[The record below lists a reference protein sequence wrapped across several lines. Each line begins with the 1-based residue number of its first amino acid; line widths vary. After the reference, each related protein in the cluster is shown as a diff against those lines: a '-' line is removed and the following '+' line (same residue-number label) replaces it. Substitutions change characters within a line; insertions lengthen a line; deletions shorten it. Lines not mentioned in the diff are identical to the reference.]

1 MSLKKFLTS
10 RLATVRPDT
19 SLAEVKRIF
28 EAALFHHLLVVENRA
43 LVGIVSDRDLFKAL
57 SPNLGTASEARKDTA
72 TLNKKV
78 HQIMSRQLWTLE
90 PEQSVYDAI
99 ELFLQQKISCIPI
112 VNQQKQPVG
121 IISWRDILR
130 LLAQGKH
137 RRQQGAAE

>member
-10 RLATVRPDT
+10 RLATVSPDT

-28 EAALFHHLLVVENRA
+28 EVAAFHHLLVVENKV

-57 SPNLGTASEARKDTA
+57 SPNLGTASETRRDTA

-78 HQIMSRQLWTLE
+78 HQIMSRQLWNLR

-112 VNQQKQPVG
+112 VNEHNQPVG

-130 LLAQGKH
+130 LLAEGKNRREQG
-137 RRQQGAAE
+137 